1 MKGKLI
7 SEDAQRTFAVILN
20 TDDEAVGCLT
30 AFAKEHRLSASQF
43 TGLGAFRDCVLGY
56 FDWQK
61 KDDTRSTGRRRTTR
75 AFRSRSK
82 SRCSRWSA
90 TSH

>member
-7 SEDAQRTFAVILN
+7 SEDTQRTFAVILS
-20 TDDEAVGCLT
+20 TDDEAMGCLT

-61 KDDTRSTGRRRTTR
+61 KDYTRIPIKARQRRHLLPCGAGRGAR
-75 AFRSRSK
+75 AGR
-82 SRCSRWSA
+82 
-90 TSH
+90 

>member
-30 AFAKEHRLSASQF
+30 AFAKKHRLSASQF
-43 TGLGAFRDCVLGY
+43 TGLGALRDCVLGY
-56 FDWQK
+56 FGGEEGLHAHPD
-61 KDDTRSTGRRRTTR
+61 RGAGRGARAGRRHRT
-75 AFRSRSK
+75 
-82 SRCSRWSA
+82 
-90 TSH
+90 